1 MNNHFE
7 QHEILVQMKIRN
19 ETSEVLAKLAT
30 PMMQWQVHNK
40 WTSYMSGLNCK
51 LQFEV
56 AGDFFFFFLGLI
68 REAGEFIMKW
78 EDSV

>member
-30 PMMQWQVHNK
+30 PMMQ
-40 WTSYMSGLNCK
+40 
-51 LQFEV
+51 
-56 AGDFFFFFLGLI
+56 
-68 REAGEFIMKW
+68 
-78 EDSV
+78 